1 MKTPDEIKKALACDC
16 DWPDCEGC
24 AYAEKVIDEE
34 FGELTRYHCSQVYKD
49 ALAYIQHL
57 ESRLSEAGL
66 KLNPLERQGLYGK
79 YTVINNATGKRV
91 EDCFVLRPF
100 KDPVAWKTVRFYADH
115 TDNKQLATDLYKWA
129 APLPLNAKDGAD
141 A

>member
-1 MKTPDEIKKALACDC
+1 MKKPEEIKKGMEVCATLDG
-16 DWPDCEGC
+16 DCENCPYDGLQIFC
-24 AYAEKVIDEE
+24 A
-34 FGELTRYHCSQVYKD
+34 GRLRKD
-49 ALAYIQHL
+49 ALAYIQQL

-66 KLNPLERQGLYGK
+66 ELNPLKRQGLYGK
-79 YTVINNATGKRV
+79 YTVINNATGKRA

-115 TDNKQLATDLYKWA
+115 TDNKQLAIDLYKWTT
-129 APLPLNAKDGAD
+129 PLPANAKEDED